1 MTNYNERLDEV
12 LERYRLH
19 ANMAYSEVE
28 DGFHTADEFNDIAL
42 PKVLAEAKQAITS
55 LIKELI
61 EEVIKKPHIL
71 PKNAQHLESVKQGIN
86 FYRRQMRKRVDKL
99 KEQL

>member
-1 MTNYNERLDEV
+1 MTNYDERLYEIIDKHRHDVDMDFSADIRHYKNTNETV
-12 LERYRLH
+12 
-19 ANMAYSEVE
+19 
-28 DGFHTADEFNDIAL
+28 DG
-42 PKVLAEAKQAITS
+42 ITS

-86 FYRRQMRKRVDKL
+86 FYHRQMRKRVDKL